1 MQSELFQSRSRLLQS
16 EIEGGLAV
24 GLGVRGVGEVYPNQ
38 MIIACNV
45 AIPPIARNEEV
56 APGAVAL
63 VLSPA
68 KPGAAQIAILIVGVK
83 HPPVLFGGGSAILN
97 EISLHAHRH
106 FALRK
111 RAASH

>member
-16 EIEGGLAV
+16 EIEGNIAV
-24 GLGVRGVGEVYPNQ
+24 GFGVRGVGKVYPNQ
-38 MIIACNV
+38 MIVACNV
-45 AIPPIARNEEV
+45 TIPPVTRNEEV

-83 HPPVLFGGGSAILN
+83 RPPILFSGGSDILN
-97 EISLHAHRH
+97 DIPLHAHRH
-106 FALRK
+106 SALRK
-111 RAASH
+111 